1 MSEDSNGDVGT
12 ANILFV
18 AGAVGIG
25 IWFLIT
31 AGEGADSGVSPIFVA
46 IYFAPICL
54 IGMLLFLLVNALSS
68 SKKGVK
74 TIVVESKEELEELL
88 AQEEEKKAQASFKQ
102 ILLLA
107 FIGVAVLIL
116 FTIDLA
122 LSLNGNQ

>member
-18 AGAVGIG
+18 AGAVVIG

>member
-12 ANILFV
+12 ANILFLV
-18 AGAVGIG
+18 GAVVIG

-31 AGEGADSGVSPIFVA
+31 AGEGADSGVSPIYVA
-46 IYFAPICL
+46 FYFAPICL

-88 AQEEEKKAQASFKQ
+88 AQEEEKKAQASFFTKF
-102 ILLLA
+102 LLA
-107 FIGVAVLIL
+107 YIGVAVAVAVVVVL
-116 FTIDLA
+116 T
-122 LSLNGNQ
+122 QW

>member
-18 AGAVGIG
+18 AAAVVIG

-31 AGEGADSGVSPIFVA
+31 AGEGADYGVSPIYVA
-46 IYFAPICL
+46 FYFAPICL
-54 IGMLLFLLVNALSS
+54 IGLLFFLLVIALSS

-88 AQEEEKKAQASFKQ
+88 AQEEEKKARASFATK
-102 ILLLA
+102 LFLA
-107 FIGVAVLIL
+107 FIGVAVTVVLVL
-116 FTIDLA
+116 FNWWYEGL
-122 LSLNGNQ
+122 Q

>member
-31 AGEGADSGVSPIFVA
+31 AGEGADSGVSPIYVA
-46 IYFAPICL
+46 FYFAPICL

-88 AQEEEKKAQASFKQ
+88 AQEEEKKAQASFLTK
-102 ILLLA
+102 LVLA
-107 FIGVAVLIL
+107 YIGVAVAVAVVVVL
-116 FTIDLA
+116 T
-122 LSLNGNQ
+122 QW

>member
-1 MSEDSNGDVGT
+1 MSEDSSEDVGT

-25 IWFLIT
+25 VWFLIT

-46 IYFAPICL
+46 IFFAPICL
-54 IGMLLFLLVNALSS
+54 IGMLLYLLVIALSP

-74 TIVVESKEELEELL
+74 TIVVGSKEELQELL
-88 AQEEEKKAQASFKQ
+88 EQEEEKKAQASSKQ

-107 FIGVAVLIL
+107 FIGVVVLIL
-116 FTIDLA
+116 FTVVVVLT
-122 LSLNGNQ
+122 QW

>member
-1 MSEDSNGDVGT
+1 MSEDSNGGVGV

-18 AGAVGIG
+18 VGAVVIG
-25 IWFLIT
+25 ISFLIT
-31 AGEGADSGVSPIFVA
+31 AGEGSDYGVSPIYVA

-88 AQEEEKKAQASFKQ
+88 AQEEEKKAQASLATK
-102 ILLLA
+102 LLLA
-107 FIGVAVLIL
+107 YIGFAVAVVVV
-116 FTIDLA
+116 FT
-122 LSLNGNQ
+122 QW

>member
-12 ANILFV
+12 ANILFLV
-18 AGAVGIG
+18 GAVGIG

-31 AGEGADSGVSPIFVA
+31 AGEGADYGVSPIYVA
-46 IYFAPICL
+46 FYFAPICL

-88 AQEEEKKAQASFKQ
+88 AQEEEKKAQASFLTK
-102 ILLLA
+102 LLLTY
-107 FIGVAVLIL
+107 IGVAVTVVVVL
-116 FTIDLA
+116 T
-122 LSLNGNQ
+122 QW

>member
-1 MSEDSNGDVGT
+1 MSKDSNGGVGA

-18 AGAVGIG
+18 AGAVVIG

-31 AGEGADSGVSPIFVA
+31 AGEGADYGVSPIYVA
-46 IYFAPICL
+46 FYFAPICL

-88 AQEEEKKAQASFKQ
+88 AQEEEKKAQASFLTK
-102 ILLLA
+102 LLLA
-107 FIGVAVLIL
+107 YIGVAVAVAVVVVL
-116 FTIDLA
+116 T
-122 LSLNGNQ
+122 QW

>member
-12 ANILFV
+12 ANILFLV
-18 AGAVGIG
+18 GAVVIG

-88 AQEEEKKAQASFKQ
+88 AQEEEKKAQVSFKQ

-107 FIGVAVLIL
+107 FIGAVVLIL
-116 FTIDLA
+116 PTVVVVLT
-122 LSLNGNQ
+122 QW

>member
-18 AGAVGIG
+18 AGAVVIG

-31 AGEGADSGVSPIFVA
+31 AGEGADYGVSPIYVA
-46 IYFAPICL
+46 FYFAPICL

-88 AQEEEKKAQASFKQ
+88 AQEEEKKAQASFLTK
-102 ILLLA
+102 LLLA
-107 FIGVAVLIL
+107 YIGVAVAVAVFVVL
-116 FTIDLA
+116 T
-122 LSLNGNQ
+122 QW

>member
-12 ANILFV
+12 ANILFLV
-18 AGAVGIG
+18 GAVGIG

-31 AGEGADSGVSPIFVA
+31 AGEGADYGVSPIYVA
-46 IYFAPICL
+46 FYFAPICL

-88 AQEEEKKAQASFKQ
+88 AQEEEKKAQVSFKQ

-107 FIGVAVLIL
+107 FIGAVIIIL
-116 FTIDLA
+116 PTVVVVLT
-122 LSLNGNQ
+122 QW

>member
-12 ANILFV
+12 ANILFLV
-18 AGAVGIG
+18 GAVGIG

-31 AGEGADSGVSPIFVA
+31 AGEGAGSGVSPIFVA
-46 IYFAPICL
+46 IFFAPICL

-88 AQEEEKKAQASFKQ
+88 AQEEEKKAQASFTTQ
-102 ILLLA
+102 LLIA
-107 FIGVAVLIL
+107 NIGVAVTVIVVL
-116 FTIDLA
+116 T
-122 LSLNGNQ
+122 QW

>member
-12 ANILFV
+12 ANILFLV
-18 AGAVGIG
+18 GAVVIG

-31 AGEGADSGVSPIFVA
+31 AGEGADSGVSPIYVA
-46 IYFAPICL
+46 FYFAPICL

-88 AQEEEKKAQASFKQ
+88 AQEEEKKHRPVSPQNSSWPTSELRLQ
-102 ILLLA
+102 
-107 FIGVAVLIL
+107 
-116 FTIDLA
+116 
-122 LSLNGNQ
+122 

>member
-12 ANILFV
+12 ANILFLV
-18 AGAVGIG
+18 GAVGIG

-88 AQEEEKKAQASFKQ
+88 AQEEEKKAQVSFKQ

-107 FIGVAVLIL
+107 FIGAVVLIL
-116 FTIDLA
+116 PTVVVVLT
-122 LSLNGNQ
+122 QW

>member
-18 AGAVGIG
+18 AGAVVIG

-88 AQEEEKKAQASFKQ
+88 AQEEEKKAQASFFTKF
-102 ILLLA
+102 LLA
-107 FIGVAVLIL
+107 YIGVAVAVAVVVVL
-116 FTIDLA
+116 T
-122 LSLNGNQ
+122 QW

>member
-1 MSEDSNGDVGT
+1 MSEDSSEDVGT

-25 IWFLIT
+25 VWFLIT

-46 IYFAPICL
+46 IFFAPICL
-54 IGMLLFLLVNALSS
+54 IGMLLYLLVIALSP

-74 TIVVESKEELEELL
+74 TIVVGSKEELQELL
-88 AQEEEKKAQASFKQ
+88 QQEEEKKAQASSKQ

-107 FIGVAVLIL
+107 FIGVVVLIL
-116 FTIDLA
+116 FTVVVVLT
-122 LSLNGNQ
+122 Q

>member
-1 MSEDSNGDVGT
+1 MSEDSNGGVGT
-12 ANILFV
+12 ANILFL
-18 AGAVGIG
+18 AGAVVIG

-31 AGEGADSGVSPIFVA
+31 AGEAADYGVSPIYVA

-88 AQEEEKKAQASFKQ
+88 AQEEEKKAQASFFTKF
-102 ILLLA
+102 LLA
-107 FIGVAVLIL
+107 YIGVAVAVAVVVVL
-116 FTIDLA
+116 T
-122 LSLNGNQ
+122 QW

>member
-12 ANILFV
+12 ANILFLV
-18 AGAVGIG
+18 GAVGIG

-31 AGEGADSGVSPIFVA
+31 AGEGADYGVSPIYVA
-46 IYFAPICL
+46 FYFAPICL

-88 AQEEEKKAQASFKQ
+88 AQEEEKKSQASFATK
-102 ILLLA
+102 LLLTY
-107 FIGVAVLIL
+107 IGVAV
-116 FTIDLA
+116 A
-122 LSLNGNQ
+122 LVLVLTLSNQ

>member
-1 MSEDSNGDVGT
+1 MPEDSNGGVGT
-12 ANILFV
+12 ANILFL
-18 AGAVGIG
+18 AGAVVIG

-88 AQEEEKKAQASFKQ
+88 AQEEEKKAQASLATK
-102 ILLLA
+102 LLLA
-107 FIGVAVLIL
+107 YIGFAVAVVVVL
-116 FTIDLA
+116 T
-122 LSLNGNQ
+122 QW

>member
-1 MSEDSNGDVGT
+1 MSEDSSEDVGT

-25 IWFLIT
+25 VWFLIT

-46 IYFAPICL
+46 IFFAPICL
-54 IGMLLFLLVNALSS
+54 IGMLLYLLVIALSP

-74 TIVVESKEELEELL
+74 TIVVGSKEELQELL
-88 AQEEEKKAQASFKQ
+88 EQEEEKKAQASSKQ

-107 FIGVAVLIL
+107 FIGVVVLIL
-116 FTIDLA
+116 FTVVVVLT
-122 LSLNGNQ
+122 Q

>member
-1 MSEDSNGDVGT
+1 MSEDSSEDVGT

-25 IWFLIT
+25 VWFLIT

-46 IYFAPICL
+46 IFFAPICL
-54 IGMLLFLLVNALSS
+54 IGMLLYLLVIALSP

-74 TIVVESKEELEELL
+74 TIVVGSKEELQELL
-88 AQEEEKKAQASFKQ
+88 QQEEEKKAQASSKQ

-107 FIGVAVLIL
+107 FIGVVVLIL
-116 FTIDLA
+116 FTVVVVLT
-122 LSLNGNQ
+122 QW

>member
-12 ANILFV
+12 ANILFLV
-18 AGAVGIG
+18 GAVGIG

-74 TIVVESKEELEELL
+74 TIIVESKEELEELL
-88 AQEEEKKAQASFKQ
+88 AQEEEKKAQVSFKQ

-107 FIGVAVLIL
+107 FIGAVVLIL
-116 FTIDLA
+116 PTVVVVLT
-122 LSLNGNQ
+122 QW